1 MSSIPAEITSP
12 PSLPRNFNGKVN
24 DVRFSREFLF
34 ADQLAA
40 ACFRTA
46 GKLPEL
52 PSAELI
58 RRRLLTSHVRLSENM
73 APEVFAHAR
82 RATTA
87 LALVEKPLELYQA
100 AGEENAA
107 NWTCAEVIFVSFQGK
122 MISLLDEEAFVALLG
137 HEFGHHLAHT
147 AGFENSRQEAAIRFA
162 GGMAYDTRL
171 PDKIRVMASRV
182 AMGQEFTAD
191 RFAALATGSLS
202 GPLRL
207 MMSIVTGLPAERLK
221 ADEESYI
228 AQAKAL
234 FEEMETAATHTLGTH
249 PEHLLRAYALA
260 LFAESDVF
268 QKLTGSGPGTRP
280 LEEVDAALE
289 KILTGSDEQIFET
302 NQDAVL
308 PPEVQEFSLMA
319 AMLVAAADDEI
330 NDSEVRALEET
341 FAEALPDWKEFLHDP
356 ERALKR
362 FEELLPL
369 MITGG
374 VPVASSVF
382 NVLVHVM
389 LCDEEVH
396 VRELEM
402 LSSVGRSLRQQA
414 LFDYL
419 LSAVARTL
427 RVERSQQP
435 YERPLP
441 ALPPGRHEAQAAMEA
456 LFAGM
461 ARRGGGTVT
470 LSRLLRI
477 LGLKTWQPEL
487 LASIERTAKAHE
499 LEIAAPPQS
508 ADNGSVPLDQP
519 LLFRLNEK
527 ELARREAAAIKPGAD
542 SLAQATTRDALL
554 VALKHLRE
562 KLVSGDGRSPSVRL
576 YRVVSGRHFDL
587 AQLDRVIAGRSERIA
602 AMLHDKNSIPLL
614 GGEEAAV
621 GKTAADMARTVR
633 TLDREFRARV
643 EETGAVDFHVG
654 YPFLVGKAAG
664 FFVRAPLILHPFSL
678 SGESRGAGGYMLKRR
693 DDEPAMANQALLRLL
708 FAKKGA
714 PFTEELANTLDEK
727 AAEGCELLL
736 EALRHLG
743 IDARPLSG
751 SVLPFEEMNAAAAE
765 LLPEGLALAENAVIG
780 FFPQSNSDLLQDYDE
795 LLSKLDSS
803 TPQNLETALNAACD
817 MLPVLHRPVFTAPEI
832 STDGDQPVIYADP
845 SQRAAVLR
853 ARSARLLVVD
863 GPPGTGK
870 SQTIVNLVADTLA
883 RGGKVAVIC
892 EKRVALDVVKQRLEA
907 AGLGHLA
914 TVVHDVQDDRKS
926 LYQHIADR
934 LESPD
939 RRSFSPLRLR
949 QLRTEAA
956 QIEQHLKARQQWLVF
971 PTAAGLTVGQLH
983 SMAAAFSVSTG
994 VIAGLESLDQT
1005 ALKQLRLHLTE
1016 LHGYAPLL
1024 GVSNPYRTAS
1034 GAPARASLAR
1044 ATPETLAAIGQQ
1056 LRAATGT
1063 TQAYHAAY
1071 AAQPLDPGALA
1082 ASEVSLTQAA
1092 DFAQAAQASPQ
1103 PELPARLLHARS
1115 QPGLAAELEDH
1126 FAQIETHRAAAEAEK
1141 SRVQSEATPALTGA
1155 IVIARAKCR
1164 SFFKFLSSDWRKAS
1178 ALIRDHLLREW
1189 PEQAAAKITPELLAS
1204 LDRRAKASLA
1214 WNAAEQLFRALHMP
1228 SALPRQADELY
1239 QRLAE
1244 MLALWHSAARF
1255 TQAKPALA
1263 TLKLWPLAEETGLP
1277 TEDWP
1282 RWAAKCQ
1289 AASQLLALQRAC
1301 HAAVLKA
1308 AETFPQAATHTLDQ
1322 LRALSD
1328 AFARDA
1334 AQLAALDRSLEQ
1346 AAAVFPAIPALAETL
1361 ADAFPDQPAST
1372 WTDAATRAWAESH
1385 LAHVASAQPGITLLA
1400 EPVPLG
1406 STEQASACLLEIHQ
1420 AIAREESL
1428 RLAAAGD
1435 GAGLMAVSAAE
1446 ARARRT
1452 PEQTTRETLIREC
1465 RKQRNVTP
1473 MRTLVR
1479 RTAAQGLLD
1488 VVPIW
1493 LMSPET
1499 TAILFP
1505 RQPVF
1510 DLLIIDEASQCTVEN
1525 GLPVLTRARQA
1536 VIAGDD
1542 KQMPPSSFFK
1552 AGAGLDTTGLSDA
1565 EEEPEV
1571 ATDAFDAESLLV
1583 LARQGSESAPLR
1595 WHYRALFEELIAFS
1609 NHSMYGG
1616 SLLTIPAVHS
1626 RSATPALQWVRLE
1639 NGTWEKGVNQPEAAK
1654 IVDLI
1659 HQLLSR
1665 PKPPSVGVVTF
1676 NLVQRRAIMDE
1687 IDQRRATDPA
1697 FTALYDAAASAESL
1711 DARPFVK
1718 NLESVQGDERDVI
1731 IFSLGYAPV
1740 PRKKK
1745 DGTEETY
1752 VPARFGPLG
1761 QKGGERRLNVA
1772 VSRAKA
1778 EIIVVSSF
1786 DPAMLS
1792 VAKSKNDGPR
1802 LFKAFVEFA
1811 RHLGEGRRHQAE
1823 KVLTLVN
1830 DTRQTARLHS
1840 KTETDPL
1847 CLPLHH
1853 QITLALEA
1861 AGHAVEAQIGTS
1873 EFRLPVAIVQRGDN
1887 HRYALAILCDDGSK
1901 AADIYEEFVHIPNV
1915 LAHRKWNY
1923 LRINSHDWH
1932 RDHEGVMKRIK
1943 KALAAA

>member
-1 MSSIPAEITSP
+1 MSLAAPEL
-12 PSLPRNFNGKVN
+12 LPTEFPCFFTGNVDR
-24 DVRFSREFLF
+24 VRFSPERVF
-34 ADQLAA
+34 ADQLAEV
-40 ACFRTA
+40 CFKA
-46 GKLPEL
+46 GGKLPEM
-52 PSAELI
+52 PAADRI
-58 RRRLLTSHVRLSENM
+58 RRRLLSSHVRLSCNM
-73 APEVFAHAR
+73 APEVFGYAR
-82 RATTA
+82 RATAA
-87 LALVEKPLELYQA
+87 LGLTSKPLELYQA
-100 AGEENAA
+100 AGDENAA
-107 NWTCAEVIFVSFQGK
+107 NWTCSEVIFVSFQGK
-122 MISLLDEEAFVALLG
+122 MISLLDEDSFVALLG

-147 AGFENSRQEAAIRFA
+147 EGFASSRQEAAIRYA
-162 GGMAYDTRL
+162 SGMAYDTSL
-171 PDKIRVMASRV
+171 PEKIRVMASRV
-182 AMGQEFTAD
+182 AMGMEFTAD
-191 RFAALATGSLS
+191 RFAALAAGSLS

-221 ADEESYI
+221 ADEASYI

-234 FEEMETAATHTLGTH
+234 FDEVEDVATHTLGSH

-260 LFAESDVF
+260 LFVESDVF
-268 QKLTGSGPGTRP
+268 QQLTGAGPGTRK
-280 LEEVDAALE
+280 LEDIDAALE
-289 KILTGSDEQIFET
+289 KILTGSEEQIFET
-302 NQDAVL
+302 NQDHAL
-308 PPEVQEFSLMA
+308 PPEVQEFSLVA
-319 AMLVAAADDEI
+319 AMLVAAADGELNESEI
-330 NDSEVRALEET
+330 KALEET
-341 FAEALPDWKEFLHDP
+341 FAEVLPDWKAFVTDP
-356 ERALKR
+356 DRALTR

-369 MITGG
+369 IIAGG

-382 NVLVHVM
+382 SVLVHIM

-396 VRELEM
+396 IRELEM
-402 LSSVGRSLRQQA
+402 LSSIGRSLQQQA

-419 LSAVARTL
+419 LAAVARTL

-441 ALPPGRHEAQAAMEA
+441 ALPPGKNEAQAALEA

-461 ARRGGGTVT
+461 ARRGGGTVS

-477 LGLKTWQPEL
+477 LGQKVWQSDL
-487 LASIERTAKAHE
+487 LTGIERTANGHE
-499 LEIAAPPQS
+499 LELAAPPET
-508 ADNGSVPLDQP
+508 AENGSVRLDQP
-519 LLFRLNEK
+519 LLFRLNDE
-527 ELARREAAAIKPGAD
+527 ELARRDAAATQAGAN

-576 YRVVSGRHFDL
+576 YRTVSGRHFDL
-587 AQLDRVIAGRSERIA
+587 ARIDGVITGRSERIV
-602 AMLHDKNSIPLL
+602 AMLDDKNTIPLL
-614 GGEEAAV
+614 GGDEAGVSKA
-621 GKTAADMARTVR
+621 AADMARTIR
-633 TLDREFRARV
+633 NLDREFRARV
-643 EETGAVDFHVG
+643 EETGAVDFYVG
-654 YPFLVGKAAG
+654 YPFLVGKVTD

-678 SGESRGAGGYMLKRR
+678 AGDSRGAGSYTLKRR
-693 DDEPAMANQALLRLL
+693 DDEQATANQALIRLL

-714 PFTEELANTLDEK
+714 PFTEELANTLDAK
-727 AAEGCELLL
+727 AAEGCEVLI

-751 SVLPFEEMNAAAAE
+751 SVLPFAEMNASAAE
-765 LLPEGLALAENAVIG
+765 ILPNGLAIAENAVIG

-803 TPQNLETALNAACD
+803 TPQNLETALNSACD
-817 MLPVLHRPVFTAPEI
+817 MLPVSHRPAFTAPQL
-832 STDGDQPVIYADP
+832 SQGADQPVIYADP

-853 ARSARLLVVD
+853 ARAARLLVVD

-907 AGLGHLA
+907 AGIGHLA

-926 LYQHIADR
+926 LYTHIADR
-934 LESPD
+934 LESAE
-939 RRSFSPLRLR
+939 RRAFDPIRLEHLRA
-949 QLRTEAA
+949 EAE
-956 QIEQHLKARQQWLVF
+956 QMEQHLDVRQQWLAL
-971 PTAAGLTVGQLH
+971 PTTAGLTVGQLH
-983 SMAAAFSVSTG
+983 SMAASFSVPAG
-994 VIAGLESLDQT
+994 AAAGLECLDQN
-1005 ALKQLRLHLTE
+1005 AIKKLAHHVSE
-1016 LHGYAPLL
+1016 LHAYLALL
-1024 GVSNPYRTAS
+1024 HASSPYRTTAGS
-1034 GAPARASLAR
+1034 ADRASLAN
-1044 ATPETLAAIGQQ
+1044 ASAEQLSSVAQQ
-1056 LRAATGT
+1056 LRAAVDA
-1063 TQAYHAAY
+1063 TQTYHAAY
-1071 AAQPLDPGALA
+1071 ATLPIEPTALEAADSALTEAVAFAEAA
-1082 ASEVSLTQAA
+1082 AS
-1092 DFAQAAQASPQ
+1092 ASQ
-1103 PELPARLLHARS
+1103 PELPVRLLQIRTRS
-1115 QPGLAAELEDH
+1115 GAAAEMEETL
-1126 FAQIETHRAAAEAEK
+1126 AQIESHRTAAEAEK
-1141 SRVQSEATPALTGA
+1141 TRVQSEATPGLPGA
-1155 IVIARAKCR
+1155 IAIARAKCG

-1178 ALIRDHLLREW
+1178 AVIRDHLMREW

-1204 LDRRAKASLA
+1204 LDRRSKASLA
-1214 WNAAEQLFRALHMP
+1214 WGAAEQLFRALQIP
-1228 SALPRQADELY
+1228 SALPRQAEELY
-1239 QRLAE
+1239 QQMPELLRLWQSTSRLAQSKS
-1244 MLALWHSAARF
+1244 AL
-1255 TQAKPALA
+1255 TALS
-1263 TLKLWPLAEETGLP
+1263 LWPLAKESGSLH
-1277 TEDWP
+1277 EDWP
-1282 RWAAKCQ
+1282 RWAAKCR
-1289 AASQLLALQRAC
+1289 AASQLLSSQRTC
-1301 HAAVLKA
+1301 HASVQKA
-1308 AETFPQAATHTLDQ
+1308 AETFPQAATHSLEELRTL
-1322 LRALSD
+1322 SE
-1328 AFARDA
+1328 AFAKDA
-1334 AQLAALDRSLEQ
+1334 TQLAALDRELDQ
-1346 AAAVFPAIPALAETL
+1346 AAKVFPAIKRLAEQL
-1361 ADAFPDQPAST
+1361 ADAFAQSPPST
-1372 WTDAATRAWAESH
+1372 WTDALLRAWAESH
-1385 LAHVASAQPGITLLA
+1385 LAQVSAQQPGVAMLA
-1400 EPVPLG
+1400 QPAPLG
-1406 STEQASACLLEIHQ
+1406 SAEAASARLLEIHQ

-1435 GAGLMAVSAAE
+1435 RTGLMAVPSAE

-1505 RQPVF
+1505 REPVF

-1552 AGAGLDTTGLSDA
+1552 AGAGLDAAELSENED
-1565 EEEPEV
+1565 EPEV

-1583 LARQGSESAPLR
+1583 LARQGSEGAPLR

-1626 RSATPALQWVRLE
+1626 RSAKPALQWVKLE
-1639 NGTWEKGVNQPEAAK
+1639 NGTWDKGVNQPEAVK

-1659 HQLLSR
+1659 HQILSR
-1665 PKPPSVGVVTF
+1665 PQPPSIGVVTF

-1687 IDQRRATDPA
+1687 IDQRRATDSEFA
-1697 FTALYDAAASAESL
+1697 ELFDAAASAESL

-1740 PRKKK
+1740 PRKKR
-1745 DGTEETY
+1745 DGTDETY

-1811 RHLGEGRRHQAE
+1811 RHLGEGRRNQAE
-1823 KVLTLVN
+1823 KVLSLVN

-1840 KTETDPL
+1840 KAETDPL
-1847 CLPLHH
+1847 FFPLHH

-1861 AGHAVEAQIGTS
+1861 AGYPVETLIGSS
-1873 EFRLPVAIVQRGDN
+1873 EFRLPVAIVQSNDS

-1901 AADIYEEFVHIPNV
+1901 PSDIYEDYVHIPNV
-1915 LAHRKWNY
+1915 LAHRNWKY

-1932 RDHEGVMKRIK
+1932 RHREEVMKKIGA
-1943 KALAAA
+1943 ALA